1 MPERVLLIGVYGME
15 LVECGGA
22 LAANVAAGGQSF
34 ATLMLCRERMRA
46 DVSRAADVLGVEV
59 DFLGFRNGFVAVDE
73 EHKRAL
79 VRAIRTVRPTIV
91 ITQDPEHS
99 LADLDPDRRPAM
111 TLILE
116 ALGLASRN
124 FAEDDGLK
132 PHPVPTIY
140 YMTPSRPNC
149 VVDIAPHWQQKVAAM
164 GMLESQ
170 MEFSGRH
177 WTEQLTPA
185 DLEALVPGFAALDSD
200 LERGRAVHQALDK
213 AVHIYHG
220 IGHHGRYAFAEP
232 YRREGDFHL
241 PTLVR

>member
-1 MPERVLLIGVYGME
+1 MSERMLLIGVYGME

-46 DVSRAADVLGVEV
+46 DVSKAADVLGVEV
-59 DFLGFRNGFVAVDE
+59 GFLGFRNGYVAVDE

-116 ALGLASRN
+116 ALGLASRD
-124 FAEDDGLK
+124 FADDDGLE

-149 VVDIAPHWQQKVAAM
+149 VVDIAPHWEQKVAAM
-164 GMLESQ
+164 DLLESQ

-185 DLEALVPGFAALDSD
+185 DLEALVPGFAGLSSD
-200 LERGRAVHQALDK
+200 LERGRAVHRALDK

-220 IGHHGRYAFAEP
+220 IGHHGRYAFAEA
-232 YRREGDFHL
+232 YRREGDFYL
-241 PTLVR
+241 PTLMR